1 MVPAGPCEYLR
12 AIDRSAV
19 ELGKAS
25 RKKKILNIFFQG
37 WPRRSGVSQ
46 EEEKQKQFYED
57 QVGEWDRVLLRR
69 NKW

>member
-25 RKKKILNIFFQG
+25 KNKYFKGGEGAQE
-37 WPRRSGVSQ
+37 SG
-46 EEEKQKQFYED
+46 
-57 QVGEWDRVLLRR
+57 GRRR
-69 NKW
+69 NKNNLMMIKWVQWDCALLRSNSW

>member
-25 RKKKILNIFFQG
+25 KKKKFKGGEGAQESV
-37 WPRRSGVSQ
+37 RR
-46 EEEKQKQFYED
+46 
-57 QVGEWDRVLLRR
+57 RR
-69 NKW
+69 NQNNLMRIKWVQ